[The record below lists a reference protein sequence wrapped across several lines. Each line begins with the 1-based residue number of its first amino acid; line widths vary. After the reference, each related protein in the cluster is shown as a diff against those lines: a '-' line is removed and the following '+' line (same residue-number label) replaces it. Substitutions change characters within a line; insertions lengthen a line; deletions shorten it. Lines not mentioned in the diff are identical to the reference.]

1 MKKKHYTEKVWS
13 GKFGNQYIDR
23 NKNEELLKSKTIFFK
38 KIIKNKYK
46 IKNAIEFGCNIGLNF
61 QAIKNINNK
70 INHHGVEINKQA
82 VDILKKKKICKVYH
96 SSIFDFETKNKF
108 DLTFTKGVLIHV
120 PPKFLKQSYQKLYNY
135 TNKYILIAEYYNPI
149 PKTIKYRGHN
159 KILYKRDFAKDL
171 MELYEDLQLID
182 YGFVYRNDPTYPLDD
197 INWFLFKKK

>member
-70 INHHGVEINKQA
+70 IKLHGVEINKQA
-82 VDILKKKKICKVYH
+82 VDILKKK
-96 SSIFDFETKNKF
+96 NM
-108 DLTFTKGVLIHV
+108 
-120 PPKFLKQSYQKLYNY
+120 QSLPFFN
-135 TNKYILIAEYYNPI
+135 
-149 PKTIKYRGHN
+149 
-159 KILYKRDFAKDL
+159 F
-171 MELYEDLQLID
+171 
-182 YGFVYRNDPTYPLDD
+182 
-197 INWFLFKKK
+197 